1 MRTIVTPNFSFRLTA
16 RNVANVSIS
25 GSKFVIIPWPGI
37 YIFNSSGVSLRRN
50 AFKSVAPRS
59 MVFKHG
65 QHLEVSHNR
74 LQVASA
80 LDVSQFARLAI
91 FCNHPRL
98 EKLKDQQ
105 CTNEE
110 GFKNKPSVNA
120 DTIFIFFGLVTTLYG
135 HFWILIIT
143 IPLLM
148 VRK

>member
-1 MRTIVTPNFSFRLTA
+1 M
-16 RNVANVSIS
+16 ANVSIS
-25 GSKFVIIPWPGI
+25 GSNFVIIPWPGI
-37 YIFNSSGVSLRRN
+37 YIFNSSVVSLRGN

-65 QHLEVSHNR
+65 QHLEVSHNN

-98 EKLKDQQ
+98 KKLQASKQ

-110 GFKNKPSVNA
+110 GFKNKASA
-120 DTIFIFFGLVTTLYG
+120 IDTDTVFLFIGLVATLYG
-135 HFWILIIT
+135 HFWILII
-143 IPLLM
+143 IVPLLM
-148 VRK
+148 VR